1 VRILMLVSSLR
12 CVQTEVRRRDG
23 AWLSVPSARYTFV
36 CNLGDLAKRWT
47 NNLYQSTPH
56 RVLNTSPQLRHSVI
70 FFNSMDADAVV
81 ACLPSCVSDSN
92 PPAYMPITCGEYVHK
107 RLERMKQGYTGES
120 QFGEDGLVAEPTE
133 DAVQAAID

>member
-1 VRILMLVSSLR
+1 
-12 CVQTEVRRRDG
+12 
-23 AWLSVPSARYTFV
+23 
-36 CNLGDLAKRWT
+36 
-47 NNLYQSTPH
+47 
-56 RVLNTSPQLRHSVI
+56 
-70 FFNSMDADAVV
+70 MDADAVV

-92 PPAYMPITCGEYVHK
+92 PAAYMPITCGEYVHK